1 MSRLPR
7 SGGATAA
14 GWGCLP
20 SLFGGCWVAGS
31 AFSPKAE
38 LTSSTAGG
46 SGCSLVSLWLD
57 RSGTVCPGRLGGV
70 FGIL

>member
-20 SLFGGCWVAGS
+20 LLFGGCGVAGS

-38 LTSSTAGG
+38 LRRSTAGG
-46 SGCSLVSLWLD
+46 SGCSLVALGLD